1 MRLATALSILA
12 TAGLWAGEAQPPAE
26 VTPQPAAA
34 QADDYTVRIKALES
48 AIRGLVDEQAKVAGP
63 AGAAA
68 NADYAAAKARASDDV
83 RRRLQ
88 FVEYHLADN
97 DYNRAI
103 DTCNAILKDHPHE
116 PATVRLKYRILMSMV
131 ERERALLTR
140 EREYRAEEALADA
153 QARGIMPKD
162 GPKLA
167 RTVWVFDEDVE
178 EADRAAVKKR
188 LQEKVTLNYDGVAVG
203 EVLKPLFAISG
214 INYVILDRALSS
226 ETLTLHLVDDTV
238 ENALKT
244 IAKLV
249 EVRYNYSAN
258 TVFIGAADSEVMI
271 SEVIRLSSGLTDVVT
286 EPQLPVPIGN
296 ETNATGGAGG
306 ALQQQQPG
314 QGANG
319 GQPLS
324 DLERFLEKVPD
335 IVAGWPADGKMYL
348 DRKSNTLYVRAT
360 PASVGE
366 LKRLLRAL
374 DYQSAQILI
383 ETRFVEVSE
392 DAARRIGI
400 DWGGASLGNKVS
412 ITGQNGS
419 TFGATGITP
428 GQGTSTA
435 ATISGVT
442 KDAAGALNGGL
453 LTQILFSPQGR
464 DNPGIFASISMLES
478 EGKAQGLAEPRILT
492 LNNAVGIIQLLQSVS
507 FIENYTFSNVSTGGN
522 TSDTGQ
528 VTTIETAV
536 PQPVWKTV
544 QEGFTLRIKPS
555 IARNDDTITLDI
567 RPTVTQRNGNSNS
580 TDIRYQPST
589 GADTEV
595 LSVSQPE
602 FITRSLGT
610 TMHVKNGQTVV
621 LGGLTTEISNNS
633 DSGVPGLR
641 TVPGLGRLFSHSA
654 KSVDRRNLMIFVTA
668 HIIDP
673 SGAKIG
679 EDIRRLRETAAVV
692 MPEEVRLAEAE
703 LRVVENQRATEAAQA
718 EAKAKEAAERKPA
731 PAPAGRTGQRR

>member
-1 MRLATALSILA
+1 MRLATAMYLLA
-12 TAGLWAGEAQPPAE
+12 AAGLWAGDAQPPAE
-26 VTPQPAAA
+26 VTPPPAA
-34 QADDYTVRIKALES
+34 QADDYTMRIKALEA

-103 DTCNAILKDHPHE
+103 DACNAILKDHPHE

-131 ERERALLTR
+131 ERERSLLTR

-153 QARGIMPKD
+153 QARGVMPKD
-162 GPKLA
+162 APKLA

-258 TVFIGAADSEVMI
+258 TVFIGAADSEVMV
-271 SEVIRLSSGLTDVVT
+271 SEIIRLSSGLTDVVT
-286 EPQLPVPIGN
+286 EPQLPQPIGN
-296 ETNATGGAGG
+296 ETQATGGAGG

-314 QGANG
+314 QGASG
-319 GQPLS
+319 EQPLS

-383 ETRFVEVSE
+383 ETRFVEISE
-392 DAARRIGI
+392 TAAREIGV
-400 DWGGASLGNKVS
+400 DWGGASQGEKFSVF
-412 ITGQNGS
+412 GPQNNS
-419 TFGATGITP
+419 
-428 GQGTSTA
+428 
-435 ATISGVT
+435 
-442 KDAAGALNGGL
+442 ALNSVFAPTSLVPGAGSAPAASLGGGGL
-453 LTQILFSPQGR
+453 LTQLLFSPQGG
-464 DNPGIFASISMLES
+464 DKPGIFAALKLLES
-478 EGKAQGLAEPRILT
+478 EGKAEGLAEPRILT

-544 QEGFTLRIKPS
+544 QEGFTLRIRPS

-567 RPTVTQRNGNSNS
+567 KPTVTQRNGNTN
-580 TDIRYQPST
+580 TTPIRYQPST
-589 GADTEV
+589 GADTETLV
-595 LSVSQPE
+595 VSQPE

-621 LGGLTTEISNNS
+621 LGGLTTEVNNNT

-641 TVPGLGRLFSHSA
+641 TVPGLGRLFSHSN
-654 KSVDRRNLMIFVTA
+654 KSLDRRNLMIFVTA

-679 EDIRRLRETAAVV
+679 EDVRRLRETAAVV

-703 LRVVENQRATEAAQA
+703 LRVVENQRATEAIQA

-731 PAPAGRTGQRR
+731 PPAGRTGPRR

>member
-1 MRLATALSILA
+1 MRRAPVLLILA
-12 TAGLWAGEAQPPAE
+12 AGLWAGDAQPPAE

-34 QADDYTVRIKALES
+34 QADDYTIRIKALEA

-103 DTCNAILKDHPHE
+103 DACNAILKDHPHE

-131 ERERALLTR
+131 ERERSLLTR

-153 QARGIMPKD
+153 QARGIVPKE

-271 SEVIRLSSGLTDVVT
+271 SEIIRLSSGLTDVVT
-286 EPQLPVPIGN
+286 EPALPQPIGN
-296 ETNATGGAGG
+296 ETQATGGAGG

-314 QGANG
+314 QANG
-319 GQPLS
+319 EQPLT

-383 ETRFVEVSE
+383 ETRFVEISE
-392 DAARRIGI
+392 TAAREIGI
-400 DWGGASLGNKVS
+400 DWGGASQGDKFSV
-412 ITGQNGS
+412 
-419 TFGATGITP
+419 FGP
-428 GQGTSTA
+428 HSN
-435 ATISGVT
+435 S
-442 KDAAGALNGGL
+442 ALNSVFAPTSLVPGAGSAPAASLGGGGL
-453 LTQILFSPQGR
+453 LTQLLFSPQGG
-464 DNPGIFASISMLES
+464 DKPGIFAALKLLES
-478 EGKAQGLAEPRILT
+478 EGKAEGLAEPRILT

-507 FIENYTFSNVSTGGN
+507 FIENYTFTNITTRAN
-522 TSDTGQ
+522 TANNG
-528 VTTIETAV
+528 TTTSAQTAV

-544 QEGFTLRIKPS
+544 QEGFTLRIRPS

-567 RPTVTQRNGNSNS
+567 KPTVTQRNGNTN
-580 TDIRYQPST
+580 TTPIRYQPST
-589 GADTEV
+589 GSDAETLV
-595 LSVSQPE
+595 VSQPE

-621 LGGLTTEISNNS
+621 LGGLTTEVNNNT

-641 TVPGLGRLFSHSA
+641 TVPGLGRLFSHSN
-654 KSVDRRNLMIFVTA
+654 KSLDRRNLMIFVTA

-679 EDIRRLRETAAVV
+679 EDVRRLRETAAVV

-731 PAPAGRTGQRR
+731 PASSGRTGQRR

>member
-1 MRLATALSILA
+1 LILA
-12 TAGLWAGEAQPPAE
+12 AGLWAGDAQPTA
-26 VTPQPAAA
+26 TPEEYSA
-34 QADDYTVRIKALES
+34 RIRALEA

-97 DYNRAI
+97 DYNRAV
-103 DTCNAILKDHPHE
+103 DTCNAILVDHPHE

-131 ERERALLTR
+131 ERERAMLER
-140 EREYRAEEALADA
+140 ERQYRAEEGLADA
-153 QARGIMPKD
+153 QARGVLPKD

-178 EADRAAVKKR
+178 EADRAAVRKR

-203 EVLKPLFAISG
+203 EVLKPLFAIAG

-249 EVRYNYSAN
+249 DVRYNYSAN
-258 TVFIGAADSEVMI
+258 TVFIGAADSEVMV
-271 SEVIRLSSGLTDVVT
+271 SEIIRLSSGLTDVVT

-296 ETNATGGAGG
+296 EQSATGGAGG
-306 ALQQQQPG
+306 ALPQQQPG
-314 QGANG
+314 QQGQNG
-319 GQPLS
+319 QQTS
-324 DLERFLEKVPD
+324 DLERFLEKVPE
-335 IVAGWPADGKMYL
+335 IVAGWGSGTYYL
-348 DRKSNTLYVRAT
+348 DRKSNTLYARAT
-360 PASVGE
+360 PAAVSE

-383 ETRFVEVSE
+383 ETKFVEVSE
-392 DAARRIGI
+392 EAARRIGV
-400 DWGGASLGNKVS
+400 DWGGASLGERVS
-412 ITGQNGS
+412 VTGPSGS
-419 TFGATGITP
+419 SFGANGITP
-428 GQGTSTA
+428 GQGSA
-435 ATISGVT
+435 PNATISGVAS
-442 KDAAGALNGGL
+442 DATGALSGGL
-453 LTQILFSPQGR
+453 LAQILFSPKGR
-464 DNPGIFASISMLES
+464 DSPGIFASLSMLES

-507 FIENYTFSNVSTGGN
+507 FIENYNFNNITTSAETGNNGTT
-522 TSDTGQ
+522 TSAQ
-528 VTTIETAV
+528 TAV

-567 RPTVTQRNGNSNS
+567 RPTVTQRSGNTNQTPIS
-580 TDIRYQPST
+580 YQPST
-589 GADTEV
+589 GAETET
-595 LSVSQPE
+595 LFVSQPE

-703 LRVVENQRATEAAQA
+703 LRVVEAQRAAEAVDA
-718 EAKAKEAAERKPA
+718 EAKANEAAERKPVA
-731 PAPAGRTGQRR
+731 PPAGRTGQRR